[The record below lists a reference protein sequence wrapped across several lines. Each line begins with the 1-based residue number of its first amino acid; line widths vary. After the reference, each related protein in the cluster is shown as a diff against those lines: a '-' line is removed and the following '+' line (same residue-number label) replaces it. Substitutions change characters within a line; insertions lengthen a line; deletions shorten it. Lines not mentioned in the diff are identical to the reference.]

1 MKKLFWIVA
10 VVMTV
15 SLVGCSNN
23 SLKDKYQA
31 RAERF
36 ATQLDSVVKLQDAAA
51 VLAIDD
57 SIRRVEEE
65 VQATGDTAAINAYRI
80 ALKDARQRNGDYI
93 TKLKVD
99 NGKEREE
106 ALQEVIEDAM
116 NDDVNITTV
125 TRSIQAVGSKQTRTS
140 RGKK

>member
-1 MKKLFWIVA
+1 MVA

-15 SLVGCSNN
+15 SLVGCVKENA
-23 SLKDKYQA
+23 KEKYQA

-36 ATQLDSVVKLQDAAA
+36 ATQLDSVCQLQDAAA

-57 SIRRVEEE
+57 SIRRVESE
-65 VQATGDTAAINAYRI
+65 VEATGDTAALNAYKI
-80 ALKDARQRNGDYI
+80 ALKDARQRYGDYI

-99 NGKEREE
+99 NGKDREE
-106 ALQEVIEDAM
+106 ALQEIINDAM

-125 TRSIQAVGSKQTRTS
+125 TRSIQAVGTKQTRKP
-140 RGKK
+140 RGRK